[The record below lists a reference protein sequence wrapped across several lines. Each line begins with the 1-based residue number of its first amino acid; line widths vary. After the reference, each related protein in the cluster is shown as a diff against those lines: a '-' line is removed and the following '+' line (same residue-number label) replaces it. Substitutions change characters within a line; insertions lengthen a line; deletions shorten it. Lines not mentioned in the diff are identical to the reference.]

1 MSGVCL
7 IMDKSFLNDPQ
18 IKLEWDNIACKMQ
31 RWQEIASRCA
41 KSVRSCGTDGVAKI
55 AVL

>member
-7 IMDKSFLNDPQ
+7 IMDKSFLHDPQ
-18 IKLEWDNIACKMQ
+18 TKLEWDNIACKMQ
-31 RWQEIASRCA
+31 RWQKIASWCA
-41 KSVRSCGTDGVAKI
+41 KSVRSCGADGVAKI